1 MMTSLSRHTYLP
13 AQQEILL
20 ILFITLCLARGINS
34 QNRGMLAGHIWK
46 PQLTYKVLVVALEG
60 SVFERQETS
69 IGVQTN
75 MKILTFLLI
84 IIVVSLSAPSPV
96 YDVIP
101 TSTME
106 EAQRENINL
115 IRSQTRSF
123 LREWFRQQFRKK
135 IHPTQWRLEHNT
147 TVIMCFS
154 LYIYFIIEK

>member
-1 MMTSLSRHTYLP
+1 M
-13 AQQEILL
+13 
-20 ILFITLCLARGINS
+20 
-34 QNRGMLAGHIWK
+34 
-46 PQLTYKVLVVALEG
+46 TYKVLVVALEG

-135 IHPTQWRLEHNT
+135 IHPT
-147 TVIMCFS
+147 
-154 LYIYFIIEK
+154 